1 MEMRKVSRLLVLA
14 CAALAASA
22 FSSSALAAYSPSMV
36 VAGSNHATGGGG
48 PVTFNISQA
57 EADDFTAALT
67 LYSPLG
73 YDASLTAT
81 SGQIGTASAVVKLH
95 AFGGARVPVTGTVN
109 ADDRTKPQYTDPK
122 QNPCSP
128 GLHTAVWTITVSLQG
143 TAVTVPIY
151 VDRITSGPEAAF
163 ASTRIRV
170 CFNNPNDRV
179 RNPTGAQLLAVA
191 FSVNAYTNPTA
202 AGVYRWVGLFTPYAA
217 SGAPN
222 AAGTIQTQTVQR
234 LPVQLNLAAKK
245 VKRKGKVYA
254 QLSGDL
260 LAADQGVTKNAVQL
274 MSSTRSAKNATKVF
288 KTIRTDSKGRFKVL
302 VPIKKRTWFRAK
314 AVIPSR
320 PVSAGCGPVTIA
332 PCGSVVTA
340 PVGSKAKPLF
350 NRTNVSVRP

>member
-1 MEMRKVSRLLVLA
+1 MRKVSRLLVLA
-14 CAALAASA
+14 CAALMMGAA
-22 FSSSALAAYSPSMV
+22 FSSTALAAYSPSMV
-36 VAGSNHATGGGG
+36 VAGSNHAIGGGG

-57 EADDFTAALT
+57 ETDDFTAALT

-73 YDASLTAT
+73 YDASLTAR
-81 SGQIGTASAVVKLH
+81 SGQIGIASAVVKLH

-109 ADDRTKPQYTDPK
+109 ADDPTKAQYTDPS
-122 QNPCSP
+122 QNLCSP

-151 VDRITSGPEAAF
+151 VDRITVGPEAAF

-179 RNPTGAQLLAVA
+179 RNPTGAQLLSVA
-191 FSVNAYTNPTA
+191 FSVNTFTNPTT

-217 SGAPN
+217 TGAPN
-222 AAGTIQTQTVQR
+222 AAGTIQSQTVQR
-234 LPVQLNLAAKK
+234 LPVQLNLVAKK
-245 VKRKGKVYA
+245 VRRKGKVYA

-260 LAADQGVTKNAVQL
+260 LAADQGVSKNAVQV
-274 MSSTRSAKNATKVF
+274 MSSTKSAKNATKVF
-288 KTIRTDSKGRFKVL
+288 RTVRTDGKGRFKLL
-302 VPIKKRTWFRAK
+302 VRLKKRTWFRAK
-314 AVIPSR
+314 TVISSR
-320 PVSAGCGPVTIA
+320 PVSTGCGPVTIA

-350 NRTNVSVRP
+350 NRTTVSVRP